1 MEKLLG
7 SMKLL
12 GLMVGT
18 AALLLAGGAFACG
31 MQHSADASSQPVV
44 TAEKQSEPAPDGTP
58 TGQTIKT
65 KTTDT
70 GTGG

>member
-1 MEKLLG
+1 MAKLLG
-7 SMKLL
+7 SIAM
-12 GLMVGT
+12 T
-18 AALLLAGGAFACG
+18 AVLLLAGGAFACG

-44 TAEKQSEPAPDGTP
+44 TADKQSQPTTGMTP
-58 TGQTIKT
+58 NGQTTKA